1 MLIDP
6 KTSKVSRENSCDP
19 FGVGLTSEIP
29 YAYAGKRYDAG
40 SGLVYFGKRYYV
52 PQLGRWLTPDP
63 IGPIDHSN
71 LYQYVFNNPYRF
83 QDPNGENI
91 LGFLCGIGQII
102 AGGAIMAS
110 GVAIEIATFGGYTFA
125 LGFHEAAGLGLMA
138 SGCAMA
144 TCHAQD
150 IKLPNISWKNTNPFD
165 GPVDGEIYVGDAQG
179 NIILVPTCLLY
190 TSPSPRDRTRSRMPS
205 SA

>member
-1 MLIDP
+1 
-6 KTSKVSRENSCDP
+6 
-19 FGVGLTSEIP
+19 
-29 YAYAGKRYDAG
+29 
-40 SGLVYFGKRYYV
+40 
-52 PQLGRWLTPDP
+52 
-63 IGPIDHSN
+63 
-71 LYQYVFNNPYRF
+71 
-83 QDPNGENI
+83 
-91 LGFLCGIGQII
+91 
-102 AGGAIMAS
+102 MAS

-179 NIILVPTCLLY
+179 NIILVPTGHQLEG
-190 TSPSPRDRTRSRMPS
+190 TKDGKWIQAKDKDRAPTGTRKDGGGHPREKDIRGREPHGHVPGVTNSDGTPWLPTH
-205 SA
+205 